1 MCYSLLYDGCDKK
14 VRQNHRHF
22 ICWPDYTI
30 HRCGI
35 YCSEFLGLAVA
46 AASQPAELVYPPVIF
61 DTVLLVCLSAELGR
75 DNDGDILDL
84 DQHGVV
90 CPAQ

>member
-1 MCYSLLYDGCDKK
+1 M
-14 VRQNHRHF
+14 
-22 ICWPDYTI
+22 
-30 HRCGI
+30 
-35 YCSEFLGLAVA
+35 A

-90 CPAQ
+90 CSAQ

>member
-1 MCYSLLYDGCDKK
+1 MAAIKKYDT
-14 VRQNHRHF
+14 F
-22 ICWPDYTI
+22 IAI
-30 HRCGI
+30 L
-35 YCSEFLGLAVA
+35 FAGLIMLFIAVA
-46 AASQPAELVYPPVIF
+46 FTTPSFWDWLWQRHHNQLELVYPPVIF
-61 DTVLLVCLSAELGR
+61 DTILLVCLSAELGR